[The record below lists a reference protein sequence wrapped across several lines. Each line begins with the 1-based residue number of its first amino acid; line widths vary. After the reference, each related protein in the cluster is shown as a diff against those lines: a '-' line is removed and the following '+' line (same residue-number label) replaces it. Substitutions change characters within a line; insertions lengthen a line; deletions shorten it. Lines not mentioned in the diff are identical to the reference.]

1 MYFQRFGGLRYRS
14 VFIDASARGP
24 ASRFAEAGLAGKK
37 NCGDSKYCFVA
48 CCCLCI
54 ATRSPT

>member
-1 MYFQRFGGLRYRS
+1 MYFQRFGGLRCRS

-37 NCGDSKYCFVA
+37 TAVTQNIVLLPVVVFV
-48 CCCLCI
+48 
-54 ATRSPT
+54 